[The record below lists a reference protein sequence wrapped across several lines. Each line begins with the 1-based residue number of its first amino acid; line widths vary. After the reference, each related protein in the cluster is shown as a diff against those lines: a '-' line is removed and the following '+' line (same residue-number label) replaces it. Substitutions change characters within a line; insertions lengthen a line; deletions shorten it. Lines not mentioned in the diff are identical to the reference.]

1 MTAKKTAG
9 EKLIASNKTARL
21 NYSIEETYETGIVLL
36 GTEVKSVREGR
47 VNLKDSYALVN
58 DGEVFV
64 LDIHISPYSH
74 GNRQNHDPLR
84 TRKLLLHAREIRKLY
99 GQSRER
105 GMALVPLR
113 MYFKNGRV
121 KLELGVGKGKKLYDK
136 REAMKTKADRRE
148 MERAKKR

>member
-1 MTAKKTAG
+1 MAKKNAG

-21 NYSIEETYETGIVLL
+21 NYLIEETFETGMVLV
-36 GTEVKSVREGR
+36 GTEVKAIREGR

-58 DGEVFV
+58 DGEVYAY
-64 LDIHISPYSH
+64 DIHISPYSH
-74 GNRQNHDPLR
+74 GNRLNHDPLR

-99 GQSRER
+99 GKSREK

-121 KLELGVGKGKKLYDK
+121 KLEIGVGKGKKLYDK
-136 REAMKTKADRRE
+136 RDTLKTKADKRE
-148 MERAKKR
+148 MERSMKR